1 MIWTVWWVWL
11 SAALVL
17 AILEVL
23 APGFILI
30 GFAVGAAVVGIFLV
44 IGGPFSALL
53 MDSLPATLLLFA
65 VSSLVA
71 WYVLRRVVGVRKSQV
86 KSWDDK
92 DVND

>member
-30 GFAVGAAVVGIFLV
+30 GFAVGAAVVGIFLA
-44 IGGPFSALL
+44 IGGSVGAWL
-53 MDSLPATLLLFA
+53 MGSLPATLLLFA
-65 VSSLVA
+65 ICSLVA
-71 WYVLRRVVGVRKSQV
+71 WFVLRRVVGVRKSQV
-86 KSWDDK
+86 KIWDDK